1 MLKQEIDTPAV
12 LVNLEQ
18 LEANIRGMQ
27 KRMNELGVNLRP
39 HIKAHKV
46 PEIARMQLDA
56 GAVGITVAKL
66 GEAEVF
72 AENGVNDIFVAYEIV
87 GARKLQRLLEL
98 ARKVQISV
106 GVDSIEV
113 AQPLS
118 EAFASAGMRC
128 EVIIEVE
135 TGLGRCGVL
144 PGEELLELAFQVDKL
159 PGLKLEGIFTHEA
172 LHHLRSP
179 EEVKKVAEGVGH
191 VMVGAAEML
200 RKEGFE
206 AEVVSVGATPA
217 RTYTCVKGVT
227 ENRPG
232 TYVFNDRAQIGLGA
246 ATSDQCALTVLA
258 TVISRPA
265 LDRAIIDCGRKILT
279 SDRDWFLEDF
289 GEVVGRPD
297 LVLERLQEEHGFIRL
312 KEPGPDPKV
321 GDLLEVVPN
330 HTCVVMNQ
338 VDRVYVLKGDKV
350 EGTWTVAARGKSR

>member
-12 LVNLEQ
+12 LINLQ
-18 LEANIRGMQ
+18 RLEANIHRMQ
-27 KRMNELGVNLRP
+27 QKMNELGVNLRP

-56 GAVGITVAKL
+56 GAVGIAVAKL

-72 AENGVNDIFVAYEIV
+72 AEHGVDDIFVAYEIV
-87 GARKLQRLLEL
+87 GAKKLERLLEL
-98 ARKVQISV
+98 ARRGRISA
-106 GVDSIEV
+106 GVDSVEV
-113 AQPLS
+113 AEPLS
-118 EAFASAGMRC
+118 EIFARAGMRC

-144 PGEELLELAFQVDKL
+144 PGEKLLELAFQVDKL
-159 PGLKLEGIFTHEA
+159 PGLNLKGIFTHEA
-172 LHHLRSP
+172 LHHLRGP
-179 EEVKKVAEGVGH
+179 QQLREVAEGVGH

-200 RKEGFE
+200 RKEGFQVS
-206 AEVVSVGATPA
+206 VVSVGATPS
-217 RTYTCVKGVT
+217 RTYTCVRGVT

-232 TYVFNDRAQIGLGA
+232 TYVFNDGAQIGLGA
-246 ATSDQCALTVLA
+246 ATSDECALTALT

-297 LVLERLQEEHGFIRL
+297 LVLERLQEEHGFIRV

-321 GDLLEVVPN
+321 GGLLEIIPN

-350 EGTWTVAARGKSR
+350 EGTWSVAARGKSQ